1 MKLQPLACAITL
13 AFGSLFLG
21 QTYADAISDIS
32 HNKLIPSSKQ
42 QQVTRQVAMLL
53 DQRHYLKK
61 RLNAK
66 TSAEILEMYLDGL
79 DPDRM
84 YFLKSDVDG
93 FKKRFSKKLGADLK
107 RGNLSPAFE
116 IYGVFQD
123 RMAQYHRF
131 AEAVLASDINLHT
144 KQTIALDREKAP
156 YFSTQKEQQ
165 AYWEKLLTMRLMNI
179 TIAQQE
185 EKAKEDALRNN
196 PELAKG
202 QDLIRNDTRTP
213 VEILTK
219 RLKRQQGQMS
229 RVKSDTV
236 LEGILNAALGSYD
249 PHSNYYAPV
258 KATEVNLQ
266 SNLALEGIGVSIRPD
281 RKNTDYTRIESVV
294 EGGPASKTGQVK
306 AGEFIVGVSNEK
318 GEMINVVGWSVR
330 EVVGLIRGKRGTK
343 VTIRLLKPGSD
354 ESSARNVVIVRD
366 VIEQE
371 ESGVTHRTFTIKQDG
386 QTKKI
391 GVLDIPS
398 FYLNYRARRS
408 GGKYR
413 SVHEDTEKALIALNK
428 EGIDGLV
435 VDLRNNPGGSLDEVS
450 KMLGLFIKE
459 GSLVQI
465 RDTRGHVQVY
475 KDIDE
480 GKQLYSKPM
489 AVLINLASAS
499 ASEIFAAAIQ
509 DYQRGIVVGSTTT
522 GKGSA
527 QVQLDRLAHG
537 QMTLTQRKFYRVT
550 GGSTQNK
557 GVIPDIELVS
567 IYDEDL
573 GERSQKNALKWDTIK
588 TAPFKL
594 EDNLKPMIP
603 ELQRRS
609 KLRQSVNPQFIYLQ
623 TLRDLRDAQD
633 EEDKVIALDI
643 DKRLAK
649 IRETEAKTL
658 AAENARRTATG
669 KKPYANW
676 DIYQAAL
683 DANAEAR
690 GKMKRA
696 ERPKLPEDE
705 VFVIEAASIVMDQQ
719 LLGNSGTTD
728 EVAAVEEGVSNT
740 AE

>member
-1 MKLQPLACAITL
+1 MKLQPLVCAITL
-13 AFGSLFLG
+13 AFGSLLLN

-61 RLNAK
+61 RLDAK
-66 TSAEILEMYLDGL
+66 TSAEILTMYLDSL
-79 DPDRM
+79 DPDHI
-84 YFLKSDVDG
+84 YFLQSDVDD
-93 FKKRFSKKLGADLK
+93 FTKRFGNKLGSHLK

-116 IYGVFQD
+116 IYGVFQE
-123 RMAQYHRF
+123 RIAQYHRYSD
-131 AEAVLASDINLHT
+131 ALLSSDISLRT
-144 KQTIALDREKAP
+144 DKTIELDREEAP
-156 YFSTQKEQQ
+156 YFADQKAQQ
-165 AYWEKLLTMRLMNI
+165 AYWEKLLTMRLINI
-179 TIAQQE
+179 SIAQIE
-185 EKAKEDALRNN
+185 EKAKEDAIRKN

-202 QDLIRNDTRTP
+202 QDLIRDDTRTP
-213 VEILTK
+213 LEILKK

-266 SNLALEGIGVSIRPD
+266 SNLSLEGIGVSIRPD

-294 EGGPASKTGQVK
+294 EGGPASKTGQVQ

-343 VTIRLLKPGSD
+343 VTIRLQKPGAD
-354 ESSARNVVIVRD
+354 ESSGRNVVIVRD

-371 ESGVTHRTFTIKQDG
+371 ESGVEHRTFTIKQDG
-386 QTKKI
+386 QTRKI

-398 FYLNYRARRS
+398 FYLNYRARRQ
-408 GGKYR
+408 GENYR
-413 SVHEDTEKALIALNK
+413 SVSEDTEKALIALNE

-450 KMLGLFIKE
+450 KMLGLFIKD

-475 KDIDE
+475 KDIDG

-489 AVLINLASAS
+489 TVLINLASAS

-509 DYQRGIVVGSTTT
+509 DYQRGVIIGSTTT

-527 QVQLDRLAHG
+527 QVQLDRIAHG

-557 GVIPDIELVS
+557 GVIPDIELVN
-567 IYDEDL
+567 IYDDDL
-573 GERSQKNALKWDTIK
+573 GERSQKHALQWDTIK
-588 TAPFKL
+588 TAPFKP
-594 EDNLKPMIP
+594 EHSIEPIMSELK
-603 ELQRRS
+603 RRS
-609 KLRQSVNPQFIYLQ
+609 NLRQSVNPQFTYLKA
-623 TLRDLRDAQD
+623 LRDLRDA
-633 EEDKVIALDI
+633 EDKDGKVIALNI

-649 IRETEAKTL
+649 LRETEAKTL
-658 AAENARRTATG
+658 AAENARRVATG

-690 GKMKRA
+690 GKMKRKD
-696 ERPKLPEDE
+696 RPKLPEDE
-705 VFVIEAASIVMDQQ
+705 AFVIEAASVVMDQQ
-719 LLGNSGTTD
+719 LLTQGQAND
-728 EVAAVEEGVSNT
+728 MAASN
-740 AE
+740 

>member
-32 HNKLIPSSKQ
+32 HNKLLPSSKQ
-42 QQVTRQVAMLL
+42 QRVTRQVAMLL

-61 RLNAK
+61 RLDAK
-66 TSAEILEMYLDGL
+66 TSAEILTMYLDGL
-79 DPDRM
+79 DPERI

-93 FKKRFSKKLGADLK
+93 FEKKYSKTLGSDLK
-107 RGNLSPAFE
+107 RGNLTAAFE
-116 IYGVFQD
+116 IYGRFQE
-123 RMAQYHRF
+123 RMEQYHRF
-131 AEAVLASDINLHT
+131 ADALLTSEINLKTEHS
-144 KQTIALDREKAP
+144 INIDREEAP
-156 YFSTQKEQQ
+156 YFATQAEQQ
-165 AYWEKLLTMRLMNI
+165 AYWEKLLTLRLINI
-179 TIAQQE
+179 TLGQEE
-185 EKAKEDALRNN
+185 EKAKEDALRKN

-202 QDLIRNDTRTP
+202 QDLIRDDKRTP
-213 VEILTK
+213 VEILKK
-219 RLKRQQGQMS
+219 RLKRQQGQMG

-236 LEGILNAALGSYD
+236 LEGILNAAMGSYD

-306 AGEFIVGVSNEK
+306 AGEFIVGVSKEN
-318 GEMINVVGWSVR
+318 GEMVNVVGWSVR

-343 VTIRLLKPGSD
+343 VTIRLQKPGAD

-371 ESGVTHRTFTIKQDG
+371 ESGVTHRTFTIKQNG
-386 QTKKI
+386 ETQNI

-398 FYLNYRARRS
+398 FYLNYRARRK
-408 GGKYR
+408 GEKYR
-413 SVHEDTEKALIALNK
+413 SVSEDTEKALIALEK

-450 KMLGLFIKE
+450 KMLGLFIKK

-465 RDTRGHVQVY
+465 RDSRGHVQVY
-475 KDIDE
+475 KDIDG
-480 GKQLYSKPM
+480 GKQLYSKPLV
-489 AVLINLASAS
+489 VLINLASAS

-509 DYQRGIVVGSTTT
+509 DYQRGVVVGSTTT

-557 GVIPDIELVS
+557 GVVPDIELVS

-588 TAPFKL
+588 TAPFKPEASL
-594 EDNLKPMIP
+594 AGIMP
-603 ELQRRS
+603 ELKRRS
-609 KLRQSVNPQFIYLQ
+609 QLRQSVNPQFVYLQ
-623 TLRDLRDAQD
+623 TLRDLRDAED
-633 EEDKVIALDI
+633 EANKTADIHI
-643 DKRLAK
+643 DKRRDK
-649 IRETEAKTL
+649 IRASEAKTL
-658 AAENARRTATG
+658 LAENTRREATG
-669 KKPYANW
+669 KKPYASW
-676 DIYQAAL
+676 DVYQAAL

-690 GKMKRA
+690 GKMKRK

-705 VFVIEAASIVMDQQ
+705 VFVIEAASIVMDKSMLQK
-719 LLGNSGTTD
+719 TA
-728 EVAAVEEGVSNT
+728 EVAQTSDT
-740 AE
+740 K